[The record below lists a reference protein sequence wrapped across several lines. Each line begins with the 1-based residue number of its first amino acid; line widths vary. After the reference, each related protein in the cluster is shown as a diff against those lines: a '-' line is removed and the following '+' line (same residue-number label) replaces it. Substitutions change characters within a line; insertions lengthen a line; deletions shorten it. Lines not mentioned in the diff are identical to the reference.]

1 MGLKEK
7 EFLEKV
13 EKHKDMIFKISKM
26 YLENI

>member
-13 EKHKDMIFKISKM
+13 EEHKDLFYKISKM